1 MKGIE
6 ALDKI
11 EKYVQYI
18 EIEKYNNK
26 KLFKKID
33 KGCEDKNDFFY
44 CHYIIYSELQKLE
57 KLEKVLEIIKE
68 HFFLENYSDFIS
80 INGRLDKVN
89 YNVNE
94 INLLKEVFGNE

>member
-1 MKGIE
+1 MTGKE
-6 ALDKI
+6 ALNKI
-11 EKYVQYI
+11 EKYVKYN

-57 KLEKVLEIIKE
+57 KLEKIIKE
-68 HFFLENYSDFIS
+68 IKDTYDKNYDIAMAAWYKS
-80 INGRLDKVN
+80 IGLTK
-89 YNVNE
+89 
-94 INLLKEVFGNE
+94 LLEVFDNE